1 MDDRTNQVHLQYMY
15 DSAQA
20 RMKAHPDIAEKYQK
34 IIQNYP
40 HFDSKEKVREYVSK
54 KEKETDSCYRI
65 FAKIG
70 KDEEFYFVQKD
81 HLIVVPGDD
90 GAGTKAAEYLGME
103 MIYWTNNV
111 DEID

>member
-40 HFDSKEKVREYVSK
+40 HFDSKEKAREYVTK
-54 KEKETDSCYRI
+54 KREGTRYYWI
-65 FAKIG
+65 FAKIS

-81 HLIVVPGDD
+81 HLIVVPNDD
-90 GAGTKAAEYLGME
+90 GNGTKAAEYLGME
-103 MIYWTNNV
+103 MIYWEDLVNEKT
-111 DEID
+111 

>member
-34 IIQNYP
+34 IIQDYP
-40 HFDSKEKVREYVSK
+40 HFDSKEEAREYVAKNK
-54 KEKETDSCYRI
+54 KGTRSYYWI

-70 KDEEFYFVQKD
+70 KDEEYYFLQNYF
-81 HLIVVPGDD
+81 IAVPDDD

-103 MIYWTNNV
+103 MIYSTYYMLG
-111 DEID
+111 

>member
-1 MDDRTNQVHLQYMY
+1 MDDRFNQVHLQYMY

-34 IIQNYP
+34 IIQDYP

-54 KEKETDSCYRI
+54 KEKETDSRYRI

-70 KDEEFYFVQKD
+70 KDEEFYFVQNYF
-81 HLIVVPGDD
+81 IVIHEDD
-90 GAGTKAAEYLGME
+90 GAGTKVAEYLGMG
-103 MIYWTNNV
+103 MIYWTNLVN
-111 DEID
+111 EID

>member
-34 IIQNYP
+34 IIQDYP
-40 HFDSKEKVREYVSK
+40 HFDSKEEAREYVAKNK
-54 KEKETDSCYRI
+54 KGTRSYYWI

-70 KDEEFYFVQKD
+70 KDEEFYFTQDYFIAVSD
-81 HLIVVPGDD
+81 IDENVDII
-90 GAGTKAAEYLGME
+90 KAAEYLGME
-103 MIYWTNNV
+103 MIYYGYYMP
-111 DEID
+111 E

>member
-34 IIQNYP
+34 IIQDYP
-40 HFDSKEKVREYVSK
+40 HFDSKEK
-54 KEKETDSCYRI
+54 ETDSHYRI

-70 KDEEFYFVQKD
+70 KDEEFYFLQNYF
-81 HLIVVPGDD
+81 IAVPDDD
-90 GAGTKAAEYLGME
+90 GAETKAAEYLGME
-103 MIYWTNNV
+103 MIYSTYYMP
-111 DEID
+111 E

>member
-1 MDDRTNQVHLQYMY
+1 MDDRFNQVHLQYMY

-40 HFDSKEKVREYVSK
+40 HFDSKEKAREHVTKNGKGRRFY
-54 KEKETDSCYRI
+54 YWI

-70 KDEEFYFVQKD
+70 KDEEFYFTQDYFIAVSD
-81 HLIVVPGDD
+81 ADENVEII
-90 GAGTKAAEYLGME
+90 KAAEYLGME
-103 MIYWTNNV
+103 MIYSTYYMP
-111 DEID
+111 E